1 MATLKL
7 KERQPAEEIESWDDD
22 GDFLL
27 EGEELSRRTSAN
39 FNAPLRRRDSTS
51 SHVSFRSE
59 IESMQ
64 GDEQQFHIPGD
75 DESSTM
81 DAIAAAQH
89 AGIPLPQNV
98 PTSALMGGTIKRL
111 GGRKIQKIIQDDWE
125 NDLELPEFSK
135 GLAIKPKETLEFPDT
150 LRQVSAGS
158 LADSPERLR
167 TSPPET
173 MAPSAPAQSAS
184 TLAAKSATSALT
196 SAINLDKFKDTD
208 EDDFFG
214 EGPATVRVPSIP
226 RGRQQAN
233 PVSFITPPTPQ
244 KKEKTKAADDDFEDD
259 LELPSDGKL
268 KLSTRRDIPT
278 TPSQVDDLDWGE
290 GSLGTRW
297 GGTRRDGRSN
307 RSSSASA
314 LSPSISSSVTA
325 ESEDETFDGL
335 LLPTGPLNFKERLQ
349 RRKNSPSPSR
359 LTVDTRIASATTTPN
374 KPHVEPE
381 RQDHLDGLDIGDGEV
396 FESSKL
402 SLHRNIKV
410 KESQPASPARPKTA
424 ISLTF
429 TNKSGMTPRIPRLS
443 HERSRS
449 TALEPVSES
458 GGPILQRARRPQS
471 RLGHSAQSSVRSNNK
486 VVVQYP
492 SQ

>member
-7 KERQPAEEIESWDDD
+7 KERQPAEEIENWDDD

-27 EGEELSRRTSAN
+27 EGDELSRRTSTN
-39 FNAPLRRRDSTS
+39 FNSAPLRRRDSTS

-59 IESMQ
+59 IESIQ

-125 NDLELPEFSK
+125 NDLELPDSSK
-135 GLAIKPKETLEFPDT
+135 GLAIKHKETVDFPDT

-158 LADSPERLR
+158 LPDSPTRLR
-167 TSPPET
+167 KSPATST
-173 MAPSAPAQSAS
+173 APSAPSMLSAS
-184 TLAAKSATSALT
+184 LAAKSATSALT
-196 SAINLDKFKDTD
+196 SAINLDKFKDTED
-208 EDDFFG
+208 DDFFG

-244 KKEKTKAADDDFEDD
+244 KKDKTTAVDDDFDD

-268 KLSTRRDIPT
+268 TLSTRRDIPT

-297 GGTRRDGRSN
+297 GGTRRDGRSA

-335 LLPTGPLNFKERLQ
+335 LLPAGPLNFQERLQ

-359 LTVDTRIASATTTPN
+359 LTVDTQITSAATTPA

-381 RQDHLDGLDIGDGEV
+381 RQDPLDGLDIGDGDV
-396 FESSKL
+396 FESTKL
-402 SLHRNIKV
+402 SLHRNIKI
-410 KESQPASPARPKTA
+410 KEAQPASPARPKTA
-424 ISLTF
+424 VSLTAR
-429 TNKSGMTPRIPRLS
+429 TLRL
-443 HERSRS
+443 
-449 TALEPVSES
+449 
-458 GGPILQRARRPQS
+458 
-471 RLGHSAQSSVRSNNK
+471 
-486 VVVQYP
+486 
-492 SQ
+492 